1 MVASSYFECITARS
15 FCAQILLKP
24 KPHFFATVM
33 DQINWIGKYVQS
45 RSTYSHGN
53 QKWKRN
59 SRKFATVSVS
69 RFLTMT
75 VCTKFQEQ
83 VNPKIFNYRYSLHLL
98 LFLRLRRI
106 WFQIPITFCAFVPT
120 YVDTKSISNC
130 WKKVSCLTILLVAKS
145 LCKYFGLFIKYPK
158 SIEVEQGELIVC
170 EWLFQFWPKNL
181 QVYIQ

>member
-83 VNPKIFNYRYSLHLL
+83 VNPNIFNYRYSLHLL

-106 WFQIPITFCAFVPT
+106 WFQIPITFSAIYRRMKILNSFE
-120 YVDTKSISNC
+120 KGFM
-130 WKKVSCLTILLVAKS
+130 LTNT
-145 LCKYFGLFIKYPK
+145 FGYKESVQIFRFLH
-158 SIEVEQGELIVC
+158 
-170 EWLFQFWPKNL
+170 
-181 QVYIQ
+181 